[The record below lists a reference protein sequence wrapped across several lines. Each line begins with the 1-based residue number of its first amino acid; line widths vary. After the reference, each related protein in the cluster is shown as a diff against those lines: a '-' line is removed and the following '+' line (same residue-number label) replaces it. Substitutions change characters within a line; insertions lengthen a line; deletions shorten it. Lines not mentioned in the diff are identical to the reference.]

1 MLHSLK
7 NIIGFTVQAT
17 DKPAGKVADF
27 HVDDVTWAVRHVAV
41 ADAGG
46 VGIQLASVEPDQIRS
61 LDVKAKRLNVN
72 RTQEDIAGGPD
83 VTLDPPVSHHVN
95 QQNDSH
101 LRSIDEIVGYTVM
114 AADGEAGSIAD
125 FLVDDSGWK
134 IGVIVV
140 AGAGGRKVM
149 VGPGLIDRLDFDA
162 KTAHVELDGS
172 HFERS
177 PVYDPSKPIARIE
190 DVPLLG
196 SDQV

>member
-7 NIIGFTVQAT
+7 GIIGFTVQAT

-27 HVDDVTWAVRHVAV
+27 YVDDVTWAVRHVAV

-46 VGIQLASVEPDQIRS
+46 VGIQMASVEPDEIRD
-61 LDVKAKRLNVN
+61 LDARARRLNVN

-95 QQNDSH
+95 RQNDSH
-101 LRSIDEIVGYTVM
+101 LRSIDEIVGYKVM
-114 AADGEAGSIAD
+114 AADGAAGTIAD
-125 FLVDDSGWK
+125 FLVDEQGWK

-140 AGAGGRKVM
+140 AAAGGRQVM

-177 PVYDPSKPIARIE
+177 PVYDPMKKIASVE

-196 SDQV
+196 SDEV